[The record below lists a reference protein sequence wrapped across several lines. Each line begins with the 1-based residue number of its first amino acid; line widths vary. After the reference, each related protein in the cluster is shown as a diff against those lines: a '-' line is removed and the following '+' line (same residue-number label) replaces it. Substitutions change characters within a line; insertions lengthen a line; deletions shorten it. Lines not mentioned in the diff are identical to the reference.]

1 MMVPKGNLKQS
12 IGVEG
17 AVLKRTRILAHRT
30 RRQGYYVRDKKPKK
44 LCHQKMPWLPVRA
57 RNWSAMGGNN
67 QAISPT
73 GTQGLKLHTSNL
85 M

>member
-30 RRQGYYVRDKKPKK
+30 RRQGYYVRDKKPKSFVIRK
-44 LCHQKMPWLPVRA
+44 CHGCQ
-57 RNWSAMGGNN
+57 
-67 QAISPT
+67 
-73 GTQGLKLHTSNL
+73 
-85 M
+85 